1 MKTTLA
7 ALLAALW
14 LIPAGA
20 RAQQADVSDQDRI
33 AVLERELALLKR
45 KLEVQEELAASRPPQ
60 PVVGAGPDGFFLRSP
75 DAKYQL
81 RLRGYTQLDSRWF
94 SSSEDTSLPDSFYFR
109 RVRPIFEGTVASF
122 VDFRIM
128 PDLANGTLVLQDAYT
143 NLRFAPEAQLQVG
156 KFKSPFGLERLESA
170 TAMWFIE
177 RALPTLLGPNRDLGV
192 MLQGQAR
199 ENLVQY
205 QLAFLNGNADTAT
218 TDSDAGDDKDFVARV
233 FFHPFQETSIG
244 PLQGLGLGI
253 ATTYGRPQGS
263 PGTIRSIGGQ
273 TLFQV
278 QTDTSFQGHRA
289 RWSPQAYWYWGPFAL
304 LGEYVTSSTGFQS
317 AAGDTVRARASAW
330 QLAGAWVIT
339 GESTSWRGVLPSR
352 SFDLEHGGAGAFEIV
367 ARYSRLNLDRDL
379 FDGNAFLNGAL
390 YAQDTKEW
398 AIGLNW
404 YLNRFVKLAF
414 DYEHTDFSNASGN
427 SDNPSEGAFLT
438 RLQLSY

>member
-14 LIPAGA
+14 LIPVAA
-20 RAQQADVSDQDRI
+20 RAQQASLEDQDRI

-45 KLEVQEELAASRPPQ
+45 KLEVQEEVAASRPPQ
-60 PVVGAGPDGFFLRSP
+60 PVVGAGADGFFIRSP

-81 RLRGYTQLDSRWF
+81 RFRGYTQIDSRWF
-94 SSSEDTSLPDSFYFR
+94 SKSEDTSLPDSFYFR
-109 RVRPIFEGTVASF
+109 RVRPIFEGTLANF
-122 VDFRIM
+122 IDFRIM
-128 PDLANGTLVLQDAYT
+128 PDFANSTLVLQDAFT
-143 NLRFAPEAQLQVG
+143 NLRFAPEAQLQFG

-170 TAMWFIE
+170 TAMWFVE

-192 MLQGQAR
+192 MFQGQAR

-205 QLAFLNGNADTAT
+205 QFAFLNGNNDTAT
-218 TDSDAGDDKDFVARV
+218 TDSDVGDDKDFVARV

-244 PLQGLGLGI
+244 PLQGLGVGV
-253 ATTYGRPQGS
+253 ATTYGRPQGA
-263 PGTIRSIGGQ
+263 PATIRSITGQ
-273 TLFQV
+273 TLFQF
-278 QTDTSFQGHRA
+278 QTGTTLQGNRA

-304 LGEYVTSSTGFQS
+304 LGEYVTNSTEFQ
-317 AAGDTVRARASAW
+317 ATTGETVRAHANAW
-330 QLAGAWVIT
+330 QIAGAWVIT
-339 GESTSWRGVLPSR
+339 GENTSWRGVLPSR
-352 SFDLEHGGAGAFEIV
+352 SFDLENGGVGAFEVV

-379 FDGNAFLNGAL
+379 FDGNVFLNGAL
-390 YAQDTKEW
+390 YAEDSKEW

-414 DYEHTDFSNASGN
+414 NYEHIDYSNAPGN